1 MKRGSSACCRPVRA
15 SSSDELRTPS
25 FDTMEGSSDTPPG
38 AFPPP
43 SSPVSPSGIL
53 APLASALG
61 QCLCIVLAGLLLA
74 PTLAWDGARM
84 AEMAAPGCAAGGVLA
99 FDYRVIHRGLPNA
112 GRDRPVAY
120 LVVAPEDDAGLED
133 ALNFPDLR
141 VADARPADVA
151 AFPRWDEID

>member
-1 MKRGSSACCRPVRA
+1 MPLVDIAEDSDGTQFWPGSHEDDHGP
-15 SSSDELRTPS
+15 T
-25 FDTMEGSSDTPPG
+25 
-38 AFPPP
+38 
-43 SSPVSPSGIL
+43 
-53 APLASALG
+53 
-61 QCLCIVLAGLLLA
+61 LA
-74 PTLAWDGARM
+74 PTLAWDDARM